1 MKTMVLL
8 AGILALTVTAA
19 GAQEVVITGFPLG
32 VGATIEQ
39 KFFEPYFPQLQS
51 VADQIAL
58 DPLAHAIVVGQA
70 DGARYVT
77 DNDAKNPGL
86 SLGRAHALRN
96 VLVRHFGVDSTR
108 VFIQSADVPARGDQY
123 RSVSVRVETLPA
135 DTDRQVE
142 EVLPAV
148 VVSEPVT
155 TEPAPVTVTE
165 NNNYF
170 SDQMALRLSAGVS
183 SSPFGGL
190 PMVSGAV
197 IWKHTVSFEFVL
209 GHTFWSDTYQFQG
222 NSLSTWQRMVS
233 GRITVYPW
241 QDKPIGF
248 IGGWSRI
255 EEIAQSYYEY
265 VRLSEGPVLGV
276 GFNPFKHLSLTGLYN
291 PSRQRL
297 EGFDI
302 SSAKNGQF
310 LLSISVFTDL
320 GGGR

>member
-1 MKTMVLL
+1 M
-8 AGILALTVTAA
+8 
-19 GAQEVVITGFPLG
+19 VITGFPLG
-32 VGATIEQ
+32 VGGTMEQ
-39 KFFEPYFPQLQS
+39 SFFEPYFPQLQA
-51 VADQIAL
+51 VADRLAA
-58 DPLAHAIVVGQA
+58 DPLARAIVVGQA
-70 DGARYVT
+70 DGARYVN

-96 VLVRHFGVDSTR
+96 VLVREFGVDSTR
-108 VFIQSADVPARGDQY
+108 IFIQSADVPTRGDQY
-123 RSVSVRVETLPA
+123 RSVSVRVETLPEES
-135 DTDRQVE
+135 DKQVE

-148 VVSEPVT
+148 VVSEPVSS
-155 TEPAPVTVTE
+155 EPAPVSLTE

-170 SDQMALRLSAGVS
+170 YDQMTLRLSAGLS
-183 SSPFGGL
+183 SSPFGGI
-190 PMVSGAV
+190 PMVAGAV
-197 IWKHTVSFEFVL
+197 IWSRKVAFEFVL
-209 GHTFWSDTYQFQG
+209 GHSFWNDTYQFQG

-241 QDKPIGF
+241 KDKPVGF
-248 IGGWSRI
+248 IGGWSRV

-276 GFNPFKHLSLTGLYN
+276 GVVPFKHLYLTGLYN

-297 EGFDI
+297 EGYEI

-310 LLSISVFTDL
+310 LLGITFYTDL

>member
-1 MKTMVLL
+1 MKTLVLL
-8 AGILALTVTAA
+8 AGLIALSVSAA
-19 GAQEVVITGFPLG
+19 GAQDVVITGFPLG

-39 KFFEPYFPQLQS
+39 SFFEPYYPQLQAL
-51 VADQIAL
+51 ADRL
-58 DPLAHAIVVGQA
+58 TSDPQARAIVVGQA

-96 VLVRHFGVDSTR
+96 VLVRNFGVDSTR
-108 VFIQSADVPARGDQY
+108 IFIQSADVPTRGDEY
-123 RSVSVRVETLPA
+123 RSVSIRLETLP
-135 DTDRQVE
+135 DEPDRQVE

-148 VVSEPVT
+148 VVSEPQG
-155 TEPAPVTVTE
+155 EPAPVNITE

-183 SSPFGGL
+183 SSPYGGV

-197 IWKHTVSFEFVL
+197 IWKQTVGFEFVL
-209 GHTFWSDTYQFQG
+209 GHTFWNDTYQFQG

-241 QDKPIGF
+241 KDKPVSF

-276 GFNPFKHLSLTGLYN
+276 GVIPFKHVSITGLYN
-291 PSRQRL
+291 PSRQRV
-297 EGFDI
+297 EGYDI

-310 LLSISVFTDL
+310 LLGLSVFTDL